1 MSSGIKS
8 FDRVA
13 DVYDATRGLPP
24 EVEANVSDGIARV
37 LRDAGATGGVI
48 EFGIG
53 TGRIAV
59 PLAVRGVRI
68 TGVDVSTRMLG
79 ALREKRRDINVVLAE
94 ASHTPLRDEAFEAA
108 LFVHILHL
116 VPDADATV
124 REAFRVVRRGGLLL
138 SGGDA
143 PFAGIEEEIRDLQ
156 ETLIVKHSGQDE
168 NLHQR
173 YEVARTIVADRVRER
188 GGAVE
193 SMTLARWQRAATGR
207 EVLERLRRRDFSGSW
222 RITDEALPAV
232 VTEME
237 AGLARLLGSLDREV
251 QFERAF
257 ELVVGRGWR

>member
-24 EVEANVSDGIARV
+24 EVEARVADGIARV
-37 LRDAGATGGVI
+37 LRDAGAAGRVV
-48 EFGIG
+48 EFGVG

-59 PLAVRGVRI
+59 PLAERGVRV
-68 TGVDVSTRMLG
+68 TGVDVSPKMLG
-79 ALREKRRDINVVLAE
+79 VLRGKRPDVAVVLSE
-94 ASHTPLRDEAFEAA
+94 ASRTPFRDAAFAA
-108 LFVHILHL
+108 AIFVHILHL

-124 REAFRVVRRGGLLL
+124 REAFRVVRPGGLLL

-143 PFAGIEEEIRDLQ
+143 RFVGIEEAIRDLQ
-156 ETLIVKHSGQDE
+156 EALITKHSGQDE

-173 YEVARTIVADRVRER
+173 YAVARTIVADVVRER

-193 SMTLARWQRAATGR
+193 SMVLARWQRATTGR

-222 RITDEALPAV
+222 RIKDEALPAV
-232 VTEME
+232 VAEME
-237 AGLARLLGSLDREV
+237 AELTRLLGSLDQELR
-251 QFERAF
+251 FERAF
-257 ELVVGRGWR
+257 GLVVGRGWR